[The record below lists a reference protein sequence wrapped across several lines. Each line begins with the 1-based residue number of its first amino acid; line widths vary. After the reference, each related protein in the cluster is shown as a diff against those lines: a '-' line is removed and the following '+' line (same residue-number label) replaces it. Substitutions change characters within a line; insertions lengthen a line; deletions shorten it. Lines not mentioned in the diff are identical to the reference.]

1 MCTLSNK
8 NLTDNLAAKNPA
20 LEVSCLDSYL
30 DALQLLLWP
39 RLRVVLEA
47 NIVSLRK
54 VETVENGEN
63 GEIRNKFG
71 EVWDGMTQPIV
82 GDLRHLRSHTCFQ
95 RPYFLRE
102 FV

>member
-1 MCTLSNK
+1 M
-8 NLTDNLAAKNPA
+8 A

-54 VETVENGEN
+54 VETGE
-63 GEIRNKFG
+63 
-71 EVWDGMTQPIV
+71 T
-82 GDLRHLRSHTCFQ
+82 
-95 RPYFLRE
+95 
-102 FV
+102 